1 MARPS
6 RLVSG
11 TPSPPVG
18 MLSRGQALY
27 RETSD
32 PELKTLEKRFK
43 THEKDSL
50 KKSIHEKDSYL
61 LYDVVCLLCLL
72 CL

>member
-32 PELKTLEKRFK
+32 PELKTLEKTFK
-43 THEKDSL
+43 RLIQDS
-50 KKSIHEKDSYL
+50 
-61 LYDVVCLLCLL
+61 
-72 CL
+72 

>member
-11 TPSPPVG
+11 TPSPVG

-32 PELKTLEKRFK
+32 PELKTLEKTFK
-43 THEKDSL
+43 TH
-50 KKSIHEKDSYL
+50 
-61 LYDVVCLLCLL
+61 
-72 CL
+72 

>member
-32 PELKTLEKRFK
+32 PELKTLEKTFK
-43 THEKDSL
+43 TH
-50 KKSIHEKDSYL
+50 
-61 LYDVVCLLCLL
+61 
-72 CL
+72 

>member
-1 MARPS
+1 MAHPS

-11 TPSPPVG
+11 TPSPPVE

-32 PELKTLEKRFK
+32 PFAENFGENMKK
-43 THEKDSL
+43 THEKDS
-50 KKSIHEKDSYL
+50 
-61 LYDVVCLLCLL
+61 
-72 CL
+72 